1 MPPRKYSEDPG
12 RSVRAAATS
21 PPVQDSAT
29 AMVSLRLCRIRCRG
43 LRTGLRELSSSTWV
57 SAIEQAPVAPEI
69 VETGENGE
77 DHRSPNGELRRTV
90 ESRVGPLQHQ
100 QGHGQHLADG
110 LGLAERGGDDDQAL
124 GGANSPKS
132 RYQQLAADD
141 HHHH

>member
-43 LRTGLRELSSSTWV
+43 LRTGLRELPSSTWV

-77 DHRSPNGELRRTV
+77 EHRRQHGELCGAVQDGVR
-90 ESRVGPLQHQ
+90 PLQH
-100 QGHGQHLADG
+100 
-110 LGLAERGGDDDQAL
+110 E
-124 GGANSPKS
+124 
-132 RYQQLAADD
+132 
-141 HHHH
+141 